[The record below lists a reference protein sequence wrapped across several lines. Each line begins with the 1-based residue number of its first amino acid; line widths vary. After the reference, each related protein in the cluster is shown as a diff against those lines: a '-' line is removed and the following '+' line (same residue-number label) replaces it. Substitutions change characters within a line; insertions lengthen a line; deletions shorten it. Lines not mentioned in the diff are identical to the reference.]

1 MMILVV
7 LIALTYFMKELASF
21 DVTWLTLLPA
31 TLYLLSRS
39 IPKGQILF
47 FISYSIFLLIQF
59 EPLLTSI
66 RLLLNE
72 GIIALA
78 KWGWSLPLQE
88 VHTNDASLVIG
99 LLLVCVS
106 LLFSKRTLWVLALV
120 AIGLP
125 FLLQQ
130 PFHLL
135 SFALLFASCFMA
147 IPYVKHHSLSI
158 GHTLLIVLICCIV
171 IPFQFIPGFQQIGDM
186 LVQGKDQLQYGANE
200 QTQLTNGQLSQLSS
214 FERTATPAFKIAM
227 EQPRPMYLKSYIGAR
242 YQNGWTSI
250 EEDLLQDAT
259 IQKHLQEAQYFQQTQ
274 FAQAAHT
281 LKTNTVS
288 IEPVGISK
296 EYALTP
302 YELATPVND
311 FNVVSDVWRTKQLF
325 GSTSYTYQ
333 LSEQSYT
340 EYPAIASA
348 LYQTDESPYLKLEAL
363 HNYLSYRYYVDLPQE
378 TRTILQN
385 HFELPEH
392 QTYEQTIA
400 IVQEQLA
407 TITYNEQPKKANT
420 DFVQFLLEESK
431 EGYSVHYATLA
442 TLLFRAYGIPAR
454 YVEGYILTTEDVSK
468 KEITVTSDSRHAW
481 TEIYIDWLGWMPIEV
496 TPNYAE
502 KMPAF
507 AQTDF
512 EQDISS
518 TQSTT
523 NAAPTISQIATPTL
537 EDNPVTETK
546 DTTNFPY
553 LWLFGLLIFPLVAW
567 WIKRRKRNQMQH
579 QFMKLIDACNKKWA
593 SALPVHQVIYK
604 LNTAEA
610 LEAYQLYNVMM
621 YQQQPLTVKEI
632 KHFKQLLKIVKRQ
645 IKEAGTEL
653 KLGL

>member
-7 LIALTYFMKELASF
+7 LIALTYFMKELGSF
-21 DVTWLTLLPA
+21 DLTWLTLLPA

-39 IPKGQILF
+39 IPKGQMLF
-47 FISYSIFLLIQF
+47 FISYSVFLLFQF
-59 EPLLTSI
+59 EPLLTSM
-66 RLLLNE
+66 RLLVNE

-88 VHTNDASLVIG
+88 VRTNDASLVIG

-106 LLFSKRTLWVLALV
+106 PLFSKRTLWVLTLV

-147 IPYVKHHSLSI
+147 IPYMKHHSLSI
-158 GHTLLIVLICCIV
+158 GHTLLIVMICCIV
-171 IPFQFIPGFQQIGDM
+171 IPFPSIPGFQQIGDAF
-186 LVQGKDQLQYGANE
+186 VQAKDQLQYGANE
-200 QTQLTNGQLSQLSS
+200 QTQLTNGKLSQLSS

-281 LKTNTVS
+281 LKTNIVS

-400 IVQEQLA
+400 TVQEQLA
-407 TITYNEQPKKANT
+407 TIMYNENPKKANG

-442 TLLFRAYGIPAR
+442 TLLFRASGIPAR
-454 YVEGYILTTEDVSK
+454 YVEGYILTTDDVSER
-468 KEITVTSDSRHAW
+468 KEMTVTSDSRHAW
-481 TEIYIDWLGWMPIEV
+481 TEIYIDWLGWIPIEV
-496 TPNYAE
+496 TPGYTE
-502 KMPAF
+502 KMPTL

-512 EQDISS
+512 EQDSS
-518 TQSTT
+518 PTQSPT
-523 NAAPTISQIATPTL
+523 NAAPMISQIAPPTF

-546 DTTNFPY
+546 DTTSFPY
-553 LWLFGLLIFPLVAW
+553 FWLLGLLILPLITW
-567 WIKRRKRNQMQH
+567 WIKRRKHNQIQH
-579 QFMKLIDACNKKWA
+579 RFMKLIHTCNKKWA

-604 LNTAEA
+604 INTAEA

-621 YQQQPLTVKEI
+621 YQQQPLTAVQK
-632 KHFKQLLKIVKRQ
+632 KNFKQLLKVVKKQ
-645 IKEAGTEL
+645 IKEEA
-653 KLGL
+653 